1 MDLESIEAD
10 LKKDWP
16 KLVSFM
22 QAFTLTGWATIAL
35 VVFFLF
41 LMAQS
46 WYVFLFFGCGVYV
59 GYAQRTHIEEAMR
72 AKKPPNTL

>member
-1 MDLESIEAD
+1 MNLESIEAD

-16 KLVSFM
+16 KLAALIL
-22 QAFTLTGWATIAL
+22 AFTPTGWAIIIL
-35 VVFFLF
+35 VLFFLF

-59 GYAQRTHIEEAMR
+59 GYTQRTHIEEVIR
-72 AKKPPNTL
+72 PKKPPNTL